1 MRSPVFSGN
10 SRSFHANATA
20 AAGFWKA
27 WRQAPGRD
35 CGSTRLSKRTVA
47 LRMREILSM
56 HGGLALK
63 LSVVAWTILILA
75 AAFFMSRA

>member
-1 MRSPVFSGN
+1 MRTPPLLPAFGKLCVKPPV
-10 SRSFHANATA
+10 AIA
-20 AAGFWKA
+20 AAPA
-27 WRQAPGRD
+27 
-35 CGSTRLSKRTVA
+35 LSKRTVA

>member
-1 MRSPVFSGN
+1 MRTPPLLPAFGKLGVKPPV
-10 SRSFHANATA
+10 AIA
-20 AAGFWKA
+20 AAPA
-27 WRQAPGRD
+27 
-35 CGSTRLSKRTVA
+35 LSKRTVA

-63 LSVVAWTILILA
+63 LSVAWTILILA